1 MILLS
6 TFPPLVMGDK
16 KDKKP
21 VWKQSYVNFELSS
34 FLPID
39 FVKIP
44 PFSLSNADL
53 ISFYRWN
60 VTISIV
66 AGLSVKFRALGLQFD
81 QFWHDRGIR
90 WVKFLFNETMQ

>member
-21 VWKQSYVNFELSS
+21 VWKKSYVNFELSS

-66 AGLSVKFRALGLQFD
+66 AGLSVKFRALGLQFG
-81 QFWHDRGIR
+81 QFWHDRG
-90 WVKFLFNETMQ
+90 FDE